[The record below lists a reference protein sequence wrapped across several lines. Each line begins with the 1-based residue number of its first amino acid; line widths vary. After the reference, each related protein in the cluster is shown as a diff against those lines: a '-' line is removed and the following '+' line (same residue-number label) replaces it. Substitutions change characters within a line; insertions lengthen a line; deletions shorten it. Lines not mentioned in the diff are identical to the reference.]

1 MRTLFTLISGIKLGH
16 LNVCLFLS
24 STYNQIKLKKSA
36 IILGATGLTG
46 GYVLDQLLNNPE
58 YSKIIVFSRRKLET
72 YNEKL
77 HVFECDL
84 LNLEEQKE
92 YFKAD
97 EVYVC
102 IGTTNNKT
110 PNKKLIDP
118 EKTPS

>member
-16 LNVCLFLS
+16 LNVCPFLS
-24 STYNQIKLKKSA
+24 SAYNQIKLKKSA

-46 GYVLDQLLNNPE
+46 GHVLEQLLNNSE
-58 YSKIIVFSRRKLET
+58 YDEIIVFARRKLEIK
-72 YNEKL
+72 NEKL
-77 HVFECDL
+77 HVFECNL

-102 IGTTNNKT
+102 MYWYYKQQN
-110 PNKKLIDP
+110 
-118 EKTPS
+118 SR